1 MGHWAWGIGNW
12 SLGIWN
18 QHSTDNTQQ
27 TTLNRKQSTVN
38 SQQTTLNSQQ
48 STANSQQSTENS
60 QQKTVNSQQ
69 STVNRQHMTE
79 VTAISAQAAAL
90 LVHYG
95 FDLGGK
101 KAEKLAGEW
110 LTKYPGYWLRLAV
123 VEALYQGR
131 YKAVSVGQLLS
142 MWHRIGEPLY
152 HFNREFERLV
162 CNNFPQNLTGEIGD
176 QMSQE
181 DILFSNPESQV
192 GVAELDLRL
201 PSEAQLDVALHAEV
215 PNTEAQET
223 GKLPAADDRTKENT
237 EFVVYEDVAITALAD
252 RAEAEHKLADKPVAK
267 SFPVVKHTDFHTK
280 LKAIAR
286 EGRRKKGESRKR
298 V

>member
-1 MGHWAWGIGNW
+1 
-12 SLGIWN
+12 
-18 QHSTDNTQQ
+18 
-27 TTLNRKQSTVN
+27 
-38 SQQTTLNSQQ
+38 
-48 STANSQQSTENS
+48 
-60 QQKTVNSQQ
+60 
-69 STVNRQHMTE
+69 MTE

-142 MWHRIGEPLY
+142 MWHRIGQPLY

-162 CNNFPQNLTGEIGD
+162 CNNFPQNLNWESGAQLQQEEI
-176 QMSQE
+176 
-181 DILFSNPESQV
+181 LLSNPESED
-192 GVAELDLRL
+192 GVAELDVLG
-201 PSEAQLDVALHAEV
+201 PSEAPLDRALHAEV
-215 PNTEAQET
+215 PNTEVQET
-223 GKLPAADDRTKENT
+223 GKLPAADDRTKENR
-237 EFVVYEDVAITALAD
+237 EFVVYEDVAVTALAD
-252 RAEAEHKLADKPVAK
+252 RAEADHKLGDKPVPI

-286 EGRRKKGESRKR
+286 EGRRKKGESRNR

>member
-1 MGHWAWGIGNW
+1 
-12 SLGIWN
+12 
-18 QHSTDNTQQ
+18 
-27 TTLNRKQSTVN
+27 
-38 SQQTTLNSQQ
+38 
-48 STANSQQSTENS
+48 
-60 QQKTVNSQQ
+60 
-69 STVNRQHMTE
+69 MTE

-162 CNNFPQNLTGEIGD
+162 CNNFPQNLTLKSGD
-176 QMSQE
+176 RVPPE
-181 DILFSNPESQV
+181 DILLSNPEAQV
-192 GVAELDLRL
+192 GVAELDLL
-201 PSEAQLDVALHAEV
+201 APSEAQLDRALHPEV
-215 PNTEAQET
+215 AHTEAEGT
-223 GKLPAADDRTKENT
+223 EKLPAADDHTKENT
-237 EFVVYEDVAITALAD
+237 EVVVYEDLAVTALAD
-252 RAEAEHKLADKPVAK
+252 RAEADRAEADRKLADKPVAI

-286 EGRRKKGESRKR
+286 EGRRKKGESRNR

>member
-1 MGHWAWGIGNW
+1 
-12 SLGIWN
+12 
-18 QHSTDNTQQ
+18 
-27 TTLNRKQSTVN
+27 
-38 SQQTTLNSQQ
+38 
-48 STANSQQSTENS
+48 
-60 QQKTVNSQQ
+60 
-69 STVNRQHMTE
+69 MTE

-162 CNNFPQNLTGEIGD
+162 CNNFPQDLTSEKDAGERPDPGRDPVSVAVGD
-176 QMSQE
+176 
-181 DILFSNPESQV
+181 
-192 GVAELDLRL
+192 AEKKRNGLQGQRPRVVRHQIDGPVLRQIV
-201 PSEAQLDVALHAEV
+201 E
-215 PNTEAQET
+215 
-223 GKLPAADDRTKENT
+223 
-237 EFVVYEDVAITALAD
+237 
-252 RAEAEHKLADKPVAK
+252 
-267 SFPVVKHTDFHTK
+267 
-280 LKAIAR
+280 
-286 EGRRKKGESRKR
+286 
-298 V
+298 

>member
-1 MGHWAWGIGNW
+1 MGIGHWEFG
-12 SLGIWN
+12 
-18 QHSTDNTQQ
+18 T
-27 TTLNRKQSTVN
+27 NRKQSTVN
-38 SQQTTLNSQQ
+38 R
-48 STANSQQSTENS
+48 
-60 QQKTVNSQQ
+60 QQ
-69 STVNRQHMTE
+69 STVNRQQMTE

-142 MWHRIGEPLY
+142 MWHRIGQPLY

-162 CNNFPQNLTGEIGD
+162 CNNFPQNLTGESAA
-176 QMSQE
+176 QLPPE
-181 DILFSNPESQV
+181 DILLSNQESEV
-192 GVAELDLRL
+192 TVAELDLVE
-201 PSEAQLDVALHAEV
+201 PSEPPLDRTPDAEV

-223 GKLPAADDRTKENT
+223 GKLPADDRTKENT
-237 EFVVYEDVAITALAD
+237 EFVVYEDVAVTALAD
-252 RAEAEHKLADKPVAK
+252 RAETEHKLADKPVAK

-286 EGRRKKGESRKR
+286 EGRRKKGESRNR

>member
-1 MGHWAWGIGNW
+1 
-12 SLGIWN
+12 
-18 QHSTDNTQQ
+18 
-27 TTLNRKQSTVN
+27 
-38 SQQTTLNSQQ
+38 
-48 STANSQQSTENS
+48 
-60 QQKTVNSQQ
+60 
-69 STVNRQHMTE
+69 MTE

-123 VEALYQGR
+123 IEALYQGR

-142 MWHRIGEPLY
+142 MWHRIGQPLY

-162 CNNFPQNLTGEIGD
+162 CNNFPQNLTLESD
-176 QMSQE
+176 DRLPQE
-181 DILFSNPESQV
+181 DILVSNQESES
-192 GVAELDLRL
+192 GV
-201 PSEAQLDVALHAEV
+201 AQLDLLGPSESEIHLAPDAEV
-215 PNTEAQET
+215 PTTEAQET
-223 GKLPAADDRTKENT
+223 EKLPAADRTKENT
-237 EFVVYEDVAITALAD
+237 EVVVYEDVNVTALAD
-252 RAEAEHKLADKPVAK
+252 RAEADRKLADTPVAK

-286 EGRRKKGESRKR
+286 EGRRKKGESRNK

>member
-1 MGHWAWGIGNW
+1 
-12 SLGIWN
+12 
-18 QHSTDNTQQ
+18 
-27 TTLNRKQSTVN
+27 
-38 SQQTTLNSQQ
+38 
-48 STANSQQSTENS
+48 
-60 QQKTVNSQQ
+60 
-69 STVNRQHMTE
+69 MTE

-162 CNNFPQNLTGEIGD
+162 CNNFPQDLTLKSGD
-176 QMSQE
+176 RVPQD
-181 DILFSNPESQV
+181 DILLSNPESQV
-192 GVAELDLRL
+192 VAAELDLL
-201 PSEAQLDVALHAEV
+201 GPSEAQLDDRALDAEA

-223 GKLPAADDRTKENT
+223 EKLPADDRTKENT
-237 EFVVYEDVAITALAD
+237 EVVVYEDLAVTALAD
-252 RAEAEHKLADKPVAK
+252 RAEAERAEAERKLADKPVAR
-267 SFPVVKHTDFHTK
+267 SLPVVKHTDFHTK

-286 EGRRKKGESRKR
+286 EGRRKKGESRNR

>member
-1 MGHWAWGIGNW
+1 MANGELVIGNW
-12 SLGIWN
+12 EP
-18 QHSTDNTQQ
+18 TE
-27 TTLNRKQSTVN
+27 NRKQSTVN
-38 SQQTTLNSQQ
+38 RQQ
-48 STANSQQSTENS
+48 
-60 QQKTVNSQQ
+60 
-69 STVNRQHMTE
+69 MTE

-142 MWHRIGEPLY
+142 MWQRIGQPLY

-162 CNNFPQNLTGEIGD
+162 CNNFPQDLTLERD
-176 QMSQE
+176 AQQQQQ
-181 DILFSNPESQV
+181 DILFSNQEAEV
-192 GVAELDLRL
+192 GVAELDLL
-201 PSEAQLDVALHAEV
+201 PSEPQIDRASDDAEV
-215 PNTEAQET
+215 PNTETQET
-223 GKLPAADDRTKENT
+223 EKLPADDDRTRENT
-237 EFVVYEDVAITALAD
+237 EVVVYEDMAINALAD
-252 RAEAEHKLADKPVAK
+252 RAEVDRFSADKPVAK

-280 LKAIAR
+280 LKAVAR
-286 EGRRKKGESRKR
+286 EGRRKKGESRNK

>member
-1 MGHWAWGIGNW
+1 
-12 SLGIWN
+12 
-18 QHSTDNTQQ
+18 
-27 TTLNRKQSTVN
+27 
-38 SQQTTLNSQQ
+38 
-48 STANSQQSTENS
+48 
-60 QQKTVNSQQ
+60 
-69 STVNRQHMTE
+69 MTE

-110 LTKYPGYWLRLAV
+110 LTKYPGYWVRLAV

-142 MWHRIGEPLY
+142 MWQRIGEPLY

-162 CNNFPQNLTGEIGD
+162 CNNFPQNLTFESDAGRPQD
-176 QMSQE
+176 
-181 DILFSNPESQV
+181 DIILSHPKSEV
-192 GVAELDLRL
+192 GVAELDLFEQ
-201 PSEAQLDVALHAEV
+201 SETELDRAPDAEV

-223 GKLPAADDRTKENT
+223 EKLPAADDRTKENT
-237 EFVVYEDVAITALAD
+237 EVVVYEDVDVTALAD
-252 RAEAEHKLADKPVAK
+252 RAEVDRPLTDKPLTK

-280 LKAIAR
+280 LKAVALQ
-286 EGRRKKGESRKR
+286 GRRKKGERTNK

>member
-1 MGHWAWGIGNW
+1 
-12 SLGIWN
+12 
-18 QHSTDNTQQ
+18 
-27 TTLNRKQSTVN
+27 
-38 SQQTTLNSQQ
+38 
-48 STANSQQSTENS
+48 
-60 QQKTVNSQQ
+60 
-69 STVNRQHMTE
+69 MTE

-142 MWHRIGEPLY
+142 MWHRMGQPLY

-162 CNNFPQNLTGEIGD
+162 CNNFPQDLTIERDAKLPPDG
-176 QMSQE
+176 
-181 DILFSNPESQV
+181 ILLSSPKSEVS
-192 GVAELDLRL
+192 VAELDLVE
-201 PSEAQLDVALHAEV
+201 PSEPETDRAPDAEV

-223 GKLPAADDRTKENT
+223 EKSPAGDRTKEDT
-237 EFVVYEDVAITALAD
+237 EVVVYEDVDVTALAD
-252 RAEAEHKLADKPVAK
+252 RAEAERKLTDKPVTK

-280 LKAIAR
+280 LKAVAR
-286 EGRRKKGESRKR
+286 EGRRKKGESINKK
-298 V
+298 

>member
-1 MGHWAWGIGNW
+1 
-12 SLGIWN
+12 
-18 QHSTDNTQQ
+18 
-27 TTLNRKQSTVN
+27 
-38 SQQTTLNSQQ
+38 
-48 STANSQQSTENS
+48 
-60 QQKTVNSQQ
+60 
-69 STVNRQHMTE
+69 MTE

-162 CNNFPQNLTGEIGD
+162 CNNFPQDLNVEKDAGQPPEHIVLSNLEPAKV
-176 QMSQE
+176 SV
-181 DILFSNPESQV
+181 P
-192 GVAELDLRL
+192 ELDWPA
-201 PSEAQLDVALHAEV
+201 PSESEADRPPETEV
-215 PNTEAQET
+215 PNPEIQET
-223 GKLPAADDRTKENT
+223 EKLPAGDRTKENQ
-237 EFVVYEDVAITALAD
+237 EVVVYEDLAVTALAD
-252 RAEAEHKLADKPVAK
+252 RAEIDRFLADKPAAK

-280 LKAIAR
+280 LKAVALKGRINKR
-286 EGRRKKGESRKR
+286 ERRKK

>member
-1 MGHWAWGIGNW
+1 MANWELVIGN
-12 SLGIWN
+12 LEP
-18 QHSTDNTQQ
+18 
-27 TTLNRKQSTVN
+27 
-38 SQQTTLNSQQ
+38 
-48 STANSQQSTENS
+48 TE
-60 QQKTVNSQQ
+60 NSQQ
-69 STVNRQHMTE
+69 STVNRQQMTE

-162 CNNFPQNLTGEIGD
+162 CNNFPQNLTLKSD
-176 QMSQE
+176 DRVPQE
-181 DILFSNPESQV
+181 DILLSNPESQV
-192 GVAELDLRL
+192 GVAELELL
-201 PSEAQLDVALHAEV
+201 PSEAQLDRALDTEA

-223 GKLPAADDRTKENT
+223 GKVPAADDGTKENT
-237 EFVVYEDVAITALAD
+237 EVVVYEDMAVTALAD
-252 RAEAEHKLADKPVAK
+252 RAEAERKLADKPVTI
-267 SFPVVKHTDFHTK
+267 SFPLVVKHTDFHTK

-286 EGRRKKGESRKR
+286 EGRRKKGESRNR

>member
-1 MGHWAWGIGNW
+1 MI
-12 SLGIWN
+12 
-18 QHSTDNTQQ
+18 
-27 TTLNRKQSTVN
+27 
-38 SQQTTLNSQQ
+38 
-48 STANSQQSTENS
+48 
-60 QQKTVNSQQ
+60 
-69 STVNRQHMTE
+69 E

-131 YKAVSVGQLLS
+131 YKAVSVDQLLS

-162 CNNFPQNLTGEIGD
+162 CNNFPQDLNVEKEPKLPPDRIVLSNLEPA
-176 QMSQE
+176 QAS
-181 DILFSNPESQV
+181 
-192 GVAELDLRL
+192 VAELDLPA
-201 PSEAQLDVALHAEV
+201 PSEPEIDRAPDAEV
-215 PNTEAQET
+215 PNTEVQET
-223 GKLPAADDRTKENT
+223 EKLPDRDRTKENQ
-237 EFVVYEDVAITALAD
+237 EVVVYEDLAVTALAD
-252 RAEAEHKLADKPVAK
+252 KAEIDRFLADKPAAK

-280 LKAIAR
+280 LKAIALKGRINKR
-286 EGRRKKGESRKR
+286 ERRKK

>member
-1 MGHWAWGIGNW
+1 MI
-12 SLGIWN
+12 
-18 QHSTDNTQQ
+18 
-27 TTLNRKQSTVN
+27 
-38 SQQTTLNSQQ
+38 
-48 STANSQQSTENS
+48 
-60 QQKTVNSQQ
+60 
-69 STVNRQHMTE
+69 E

-131 YKAVSVGQLLS
+131 YKAVSVDQLLS

-162 CNNFPQNLTGEIGD
+162 CNNFPQDLNFEKEPKLPQDGRV
-176 QMSQE
+176 
-181 DILFSNPESQV
+181 LSNPAPAVS
-192 GVAELDLRL
+192 VAELDLL
-201 PSEAQLDVALHAEV
+201 APSEPEIDRAPDAEV
-215 PNTEAQET
+215 PNIEVQET
-223 GKLPAADDRTKENT
+223 EKLPDRDRTKENQ
-237 EFVVYEDVAITALAD
+237 EVVVYEDLALTALAD
-252 RAEAEHKLADKPVAK
+252 KAEVDRFLPDKPVTK

-280 LKAIAR
+280 LKAIALK
-286 EGRRKKGESRKR
+286 GRIKKRESRKK

>member
-1 MGHWAWGIGNW
+1 
-12 SLGIWN
+12 
-18 QHSTDNTQQ
+18 
-27 TTLNRKQSTVN
+27 
-38 SQQTTLNSQQ
+38 
-48 STANSQQSTENS
+48 
-60 QQKTVNSQQ
+60 
-69 STVNRQHMTE
+69 MTE

-142 MWHRIGEPLY
+142 MWQRIGQPLY

-162 CNNFPQNLTGEIGD
+162 CNNFPQDLTLERD
-176 QMSQE
+176 AQHQQP
-181 DILFSNPESQV
+181 DILLSNPESE
-192 GVAELDLRL
+192 VAVVELDLVE
-201 PSEAQLDVALHAEV
+201 PSEPPLDRTPDAEV

-223 GKLPAADDRTKENT
+223 GKLSAADRTKENT
-237 EFVVYEDVAITALAD
+237 EVVVYEDVAVTAIAD
-252 RAEAEHKLADKPVAK
+252 RAEVDRKLAEKPVAK

-280 LKAIAR
+280 LKAVAR
-286 EGRRKKGESRKR
+286 EGRRKKGESRNR
-298 V
+298 L

>member
-1 MGHWAWGIGNW
+1 
-12 SLGIWN
+12 
-18 QHSTDNTQQ
+18 
-27 TTLNRKQSTVN
+27 
-38 SQQTTLNSQQ
+38 
-48 STANSQQSTENS
+48 
-60 QQKTVNSQQ
+60 
-69 STVNRQHMTE
+69 MTE

-162 CNNFPQNLTGEIGD
+162 CNNFPQNLT
-176 QMSQE
+176 
-181 DILFSNPESQV
+181 
-192 GVAELDLRL
+192 
-201 PSEAQLDVALHAEV
+201 
-215 PNTEAQET
+215 
-223 GKLPAADDRTKENT
+223 
-237 EFVVYEDVAITALAD
+237 
-252 RAEAEHKLADKPVAK
+252 
-267 SFPVVKHTDFHTK
+267 
-280 LKAIAR
+280 
-286 EGRRKKGESRKR
+286 
-298 V
+298 

>member
-1 MGHWAWGIGNW
+1 
-12 SLGIWN
+12 
-18 QHSTDNTQQ
+18 
-27 TTLNRKQSTVN
+27 
-38 SQQTTLNSQQ
+38 
-48 STANSQQSTENS
+48 
-60 QQKTVNSQQ
+60 
-69 STVNRQHMTE
+69 MTE

-162 CNNFPQNLTGEIGD
+162 CNNFPQNLTGESAA
-176 QMSQE
+176 QLSPE
-181 DILFSNPESQV
+181 DILLSNQESEV
-192 GVAELDLRL
+192 TVAELDLRE

-215 PNTEAQET
+215 PHTEVEET
-223 GKLPAADDRTKENT
+223 EKLPAADDRTKENT
-237 EFVVYEDVAITALAD
+237 EVVVYEDLAVTALAD
-252 RAEAEHKLADKPVAK
+252 RAEAERAEAERKLADKPVGL

-286 EGRRKKGESRKR
+286 EGRRKKGESRNR
-298 V
+298 M

>member
-1 MGHWAWGIGNW
+1 MANWELVIGN
-12 SLGIWN
+12 LEP
-18 QHSTDNTQQ
+18 
-27 TTLNRKQSTVN
+27 
-38 SQQTTLNSQQ
+38 
-48 STANSQQSTENS
+48 TE
-60 QQKTVNSQQ
+60 NSQQ
-69 STVNRQHMTE
+69 STVNRQQMTE

-162 CNNFPQNLTGEIGD
+162 CNNFPQNLNLKSD
-176 QMSQE
+176 DRVPQE
-181 DILFSNPESQV
+181 DILLSSPESQV
-192 GVAELDLRL
+192 DVAELDLL
-201 PSEAQLDVALHAEV
+201 APSEAQLDRAPTAEV

-237 EFVVYEDVAITALAD
+237 EVVVYEDLAVTALAD
-252 RAEAEHKLADKPVAK
+252 RAEAERKLADKPVAL

-286 EGRRKKGESRKR
+286 EGRRKKGESRNR

>member
-1 MGHWAWGIGNW
+1 
-12 SLGIWN
+12 
-18 QHSTDNTQQ
+18 
-27 TTLNRKQSTVN
+27 
-38 SQQTTLNSQQ
+38 
-48 STANSQQSTENS
+48 
-60 QQKTVNSQQ
+60 
-69 STVNRQHMTE
+69 MTE

-90 LVHYG
+90 LAHYG

-162 CNNFPQNLTGEIGD
+162 CNNFPQNLNLKSD
-176 QMSQE
+176 DRVPQD
-181 DILFSNPESQV
+181 DILLSKPESQV
-192 GVAELDLRL
+192 GVAELDLVA
-201 PSEAQLDVALHAEV
+201 PSESQLDRALPAEV

-223 GKLPAADDRTKENT
+223 GKLATADDRIKENT
-237 EFVVYEDVAITALAD
+237 EVVVYEDLDVTALAD
-252 RAEAEHKLADKPVAK
+252 RAEADRKLADKPVAI

-286 EGRRKKGESRKR
+286 EGRRKKGESRNR

>member
-1 MGHWAWGIGNW
+1 
-12 SLGIWN
+12 
-18 QHSTDNTQQ
+18 
-27 TTLNRKQSTVN
+27 
-38 SQQTTLNSQQ
+38 
-48 STANSQQSTENS
+48 
-60 QQKTVNSQQ
+60 
-69 STVNRQHMTE
+69 MTE

-142 MWHRIGEPLY
+142 MWHRIGQPLY

-162 CNNFPQNLTGEIGD
+162 CNNFPQDLTLERD
-176 QMSQE
+176 AQHQQQ
-181 DILFSNPESQV
+181 DILFSNQESEV
-192 GVAELDLRL
+192 GVAELDLL
-201 PSEAQLDVALHAEV
+201 PSEPQIDRAPGAEI
-215 PNTEAQET
+215 PNTEAQEIE
-223 GKLPAADDRTKENT
+223 KLPAADDRTKENT
-237 EFVVYEDVAITALAD
+237 EVVVYEDVAINALAD
-252 RAEAEHKLADKPVAK
+252 RAEADRLLADKPVTK

-286 EGRRKKGESRKR
+286 EGRRKKGESRNK

>member
-1 MGHWAWGIGNW
+1 
-12 SLGIWN
+12 
-18 QHSTDNTQQ
+18 
-27 TTLNRKQSTVN
+27 
-38 SQQTTLNSQQ
+38 
-48 STANSQQSTENS
+48 
-60 QQKTVNSQQ
+60 
-69 STVNRQHMTE
+69 MTE

-162 CNNFPQNLTGEIGD
+162 CNNFPQNLTLKSGD
-176 QMSQE
+176 RVPQD
-181 DILFSNPESQV
+181 DILLSKPESQV
-192 GVAELDLRL
+192 GVAELDLL
-201 PSEAQLDVALHAEV
+201 APSEAQLDDPALHAEV

-223 GKLPAADDRTKENT
+223 GKWPAGDDRIKENT
-237 EFVVYEDVAITALAD
+237 EVVVYEDLAVTALAD
-252 RAEAEHKLADKPVAK
+252 RAEAERAEAERKLADKPVGL

-286 EGRRKKGESRKR
+286 EGRRKKGESRNR

>member
-1 MGHWAWGIGNW
+1 
-12 SLGIWN
+12 
-18 QHSTDNTQQ
+18 
-27 TTLNRKQSTVN
+27 
-38 SQQTTLNSQQ
+38 
-48 STANSQQSTENS
+48 
-60 QQKTVNSQQ
+60 
-69 STVNRQHMTE
+69 MTE

-142 MWHRIGEPLY
+142 MWHRMGQPLY

-162 CNNFPQNLTGEIGD
+162 CNNFPQDLTSERD
-176 QMSQE
+176 PKLPQN
-181 DILFSNPESQV
+181 DLLLSNPESEV
-192 GVAELDLRL
+192 SVAELDLVE
-201 PSEAQLDVALHAEV
+201 PSEPKIDRAPDAEV
-215 PNTEAQET
+215 SNTEAQET
-223 GKLPAADDRTKENT
+223 EKLPAADDRTKENT
-237 EFVVYEDVAITALAD
+237 EVVVYEDVVINALAD
-252 RAEAEHKLADKPVAK
+252 RSEVDRFLVHKPVPK

-286 EGRRKKGESRKR
+286 EGRRMKGESRKQK
-298 V
+298 

>member
-1 MGHWAWGIGNW
+1 
-12 SLGIWN
+12 
-18 QHSTDNTQQ
+18 
-27 TTLNRKQSTVN
+27 
-38 SQQTTLNSQQ
+38 
-48 STANSQQSTENS
+48 
-60 QQKTVNSQQ
+60 
-69 STVNRQHMTE
+69 MTE

-162 CNNFPQNLTGEIGD
+162 CNNFPQNLTGESGA
-176 QMSQE
+176 QLPQE
-181 DILFSNPESQV
+181 DILFSNQESEV
-192 GVAELDLRL
+192 GVAELDLLL
-201 PSEAQLDVALHAEV
+201 PPEAQLDRALHAEV

-223 GKLPAADDRTKENT
+223 EKLPAADDRIKENT
-237 EFVVYEDVAITALAD
+237 EVVVYEDLAVTALAD
-252 RAEAEHKLADKPVAK
+252 QAEADRKLADKPVTI

-286 EGRRKKGESRKR
+286 EGRRKKGESRNK

>member
-1 MGHWAWGIGNW
+1 MGNW
-12 SLGIWN
+12 N
-18 QHSTDNTQQ
+18 QK
-27 TTLNRKQSTVN
+27 TTENRKQPTVNSQQSTVN
-38 SQQTTLNSQQ
+38 SQQSTVNSQQ
-48 STANSQQSTENS
+48 S
-60 QQKTVNSQQ
+60 TVNSQQ
-69 STVNRQHMTE
+69 STVNRQQMTE

-162 CNNFPQNLTGEIGD
+162 CNNFPQNLTGESGD
-176 QMSQE
+176 RLPHE
-181 DILFSNPESQV
+181 DILFSNQASELTA
-192 GVAELDLRL
+192 AELDFRGQ
-201 PSEAQLDVALHAEV
+201 SEAQLDVALYAEV
-215 PNTEAQET
+215 PNTDTRET

-237 EFVVYEDVAITALAD
+237 EFVVYEDVAVTALAD
-252 RAEAEHKLADKPVAK
+252 GAEPDRKLADKPVAK

-286 EGRRKKGESRKR
+286 EGRRKKGESRNR

>member
-1 MGHWAWGIGNW
+1 MGNSSFYPLHPLNPD
-12 SLGIWN
+12 SLRVAEDP
-18 QHSTDNTQQ
+18 SLKSVTSV
-27 TTLNRKQSTVN
+27 KQSVAELPSSFFPQNPN
-38 SQQTTLNSQQ
+38 SQ
-48 STANSQQSTENS
+48 
-60 QQKTVNSQQ
+60 VP
-69 STVNRQHMTE
+69 MTE

-162 CNNFPQNLTGEIGD
+162 CNNFPQNLTLKSD
-176 QMSQE
+176 DRVPQD
-181 DILFSNPESQV
+181 DILLSNPESQV
-192 GVAELDLRL
+192 GVAELDLL
-201 PSEAQLDVALHAEV
+201 APSEAQLDPALPAEV

-237 EFVVYEDVAITALAD
+237 EVVVYEDLAVTALAD
-252 RAEAEHKLADKPVAK
+252 RAEADRAEADRKLADKPVAI

-286 EGRRKKGESRKR
+286 EGRRKKGESRNR

>member
-1 MGHWAWGIGNW
+1 
-12 SLGIWN
+12 
-18 QHSTDNTQQ
+18 
-27 TTLNRKQSTVN
+27 
-38 SQQTTLNSQQ
+38 
-48 STANSQQSTENS
+48 
-60 QQKTVNSQQ
+60 
-69 STVNRQHMTE
+69 MTE

-110 LTKYPGYWLRLAV
+110 LTKYPSYWLRLAV

-142 MWHRIGEPLY
+142 MWQRIGEPLY

-162 CNNFPQNLTGEIGD
+162 CNNFPQDLTFE
-176 QMSQE
+176 SYAKPPLE
-181 DILFSNPESQV
+181 DMLLSHPESEV
-192 GVAELDLRL
+192 GVAELDAIEQ
-201 PSEAQLDVALHAEV
+201 SEAELDRAPDAEV
-215 PNTEAQET
+215 PNIEAQET
-223 GKLPAADDRTKENT
+223 EKLPAADDRTKENT
-237 EFVVYEDVAITALAD
+237 EVVVYEDVDVTALAD
-252 RAEAEHKLADKPVAK
+252 RAEPDRQLTDKPVTK

-280 LKAIAR
+280 LKAVAR
-286 EGRRKKGESRKR
+286 EGRRKKGERTNK

>member
-1 MGHWAWGIGNW
+1 
-12 SLGIWN
+12 
-18 QHSTDNTQQ
+18 
-27 TTLNRKQSTVN
+27 
-38 SQQTTLNSQQ
+38 
-48 STANSQQSTENS
+48 
-60 QQKTVNSQQ
+60 
-69 STVNRQHMTE
+69 MTE

-142 MWHRIGEPLY
+142 MWYRIGQPLY

-162 CNNFPQNLTGEIGD
+162 CNNFPQDLTLERD
-176 QMSQE
+176 AQLPPE
-181 DILFSNPESQV
+181 DILLSNPESEV
-192 GVAELDLRL
+192 SVAELDLREQ
-201 PSEAQLDVALHAEV
+201 SEAELDRAPDAEV
-215 PNTEAQET
+215 PNTEAPET
-223 GKLPAADDRTKENT
+223 ETLPAADDRTKENT
-237 EFVVYEDVAITALAD
+237 EVVVYEDVDVTALAD
-252 RAEAEHKLADKPVAK
+252 RAEADRKLADKPVTK

-280 LKAIAR
+280 LQAVAR
-286 EGRRKKGESRKR
+286 EGRRKKGESIHKK
-298 V
+298 

>member
-1 MGHWAWGIGNW
+1 
-12 SLGIWN
+12 
-18 QHSTDNTQQ
+18 
-27 TTLNRKQSTVN
+27 
-38 SQQTTLNSQQ
+38 
-48 STANSQQSTENS
+48 
-60 QQKTVNSQQ
+60 
-69 STVNRQHMTE
+69 MTE

-162 CNNFPQNLTGEIGD
+162 CNNFPQNLTGESGD
-176 QMSQE
+176 RLSQD
-181 DILFSNPESQV
+181 DILFSNPESEV
-192 GVAELDLRL
+192 GATELDLLL
-201 PSEAQLDVALHAEV
+201 PPETQLDRALHAEV
-215 PNTEAQET
+215 PNTDAQET

-237 EFVVYEDVAITALAD
+237 EFVVYEDVAVTALAD
-252 RAEAEHKLADKPVAK
+252 RAEAEQKLADKPVAK

-286 EGRRKKGESRKR
+286 EGRRKKGESRNR

>member
-1 MGHWAWGIGNW
+1 
-12 SLGIWN
+12 
-18 QHSTDNTQQ
+18 
-27 TTLNRKQSTVN
+27 
-38 SQQTTLNSQQ
+38 
-48 STANSQQSTENS
+48 
-60 QQKTVNSQQ
+60 
-69 STVNRQHMTE
+69 MTE

-142 MWHRIGEPLY
+142 MWHRIGQPLY

-162 CNNFPQNLTGEIGD
+162 CNNFPQDLTFERD
-176 QMSQE
+176 AKLPQD
-181 DILFSNPESQV
+181 DIVLSNPESEV
-192 GVAELDLRL
+192 SVADLDLL
-201 PSEAQLDVALHAEV
+201 APSEGEVDRTPDAEV

-223 GKLPAADDRTKENT
+223 EKLPAADRTKEDT
-237 EFVVYEDVAITALAD
+237 EVVVYEDVAVTALAD
-252 RAEAEHKLADKPVAK
+252 RAEVDRFLADKPAAK

-286 EGRRKKGESRKR
+286 EGRRKKGESRKK

>member
-1 MGHWAWGIGNW
+1 
-12 SLGIWN
+12 
-18 QHSTDNTQQ
+18 
-27 TTLNRKQSTVN
+27 
-38 SQQTTLNSQQ
+38 
-48 STANSQQSTENS
+48 
-60 QQKTVNSQQ
+60 
-69 STVNRQHMTE
+69 MTE

-142 MWHRIGEPLY
+142 MWHRIGQPLY

-162 CNNFPQNLTGEIGD
+162 CNNFPQDLTSFEIYA
-176 QMSQE
+176 QPSQE
-181 DILFSNPESQV
+181 EILLSHPESEF
-192 GVAELDLRL
+192 GVAEIDTSKQ
-201 PSEAQLDVALHAEV
+201 SEAEIDRASDAEV
-215 PNTEAQET
+215 PNTEALET
-223 GKLPAADDRTKENT
+223 EKLAAAGDRTQENT
-237 EFVVYEDVAITALAD
+237 EVVVYENVDVTALAD
-252 RAEAEHKLADKPVAK
+252 GAEPDRKLTDKPVAK
-267 SFPVVKHTDFHTK
+267 SFSVAKHTDFHSK
-280 LKAIAR
+280 LKAVAR
-286 EGRRKKGESRKR
+286 EGRRKKGERTNK

>member
-1 MGHWAWGIGNW
+1 
-12 SLGIWN
+12 
-18 QHSTDNTQQ
+18 
-27 TTLNRKQSTVN
+27 
-38 SQQTTLNSQQ
+38 
-48 STANSQQSTENS
+48 
-60 QQKTVNSQQ
+60 
-69 STVNRQHMTE
+69 MTE

-131 YKAVSVGQLLS
+131 YKAVSVEQLLS
-142 MWHRIGEPLY
+142 MWHRIGQPLY

-162 CNNFPQNLTGEIGD
+162 CNNFPQDLTLERDAKLPPDG
-176 QMSQE
+176 MLLST
-181 DILFSNPESQV
+181 PESEV
-192 GVAELDLRL
+192 SLAELDLVE
-201 PSEAQLDVALHAEV
+201 PSEPETDRAPDAEV
-215 PNTEAQET
+215 PNAEARETE
-223 GKLPAADDRTKENT
+223 KLPAADDRTKENT
-237 EFVVYEDVAITALAD
+237 EVVVYEDVAINALAD
-252 RAEAEHKLADKPVAK
+252 RAEVDRSLTDKPAAK

-286 EGRRKKGESRKR
+286 EGRRKKGESRKQK
-298 V
+298 

>member
-1 MGHWAWGIGNW
+1 MANWELVMGNW
-12 SLGIWN
+12 EP
-18 QHSTDNTQQ
+18 
-27 TTLNRKQSTVN
+27 
-38 SQQTTLNSQQ
+38 
-48 STANSQQSTENS
+48 TE
-60 QQKTVNSQQ
+60 NSQQ
-69 STVNRQHMTE
+69 STVNRQKMTE

-110 LTKYPGYWLRLAV
+110 LAKYPGYWLRLAV

-162 CNNFPQNLTGEIGD
+162 CNNFPQNLTLKSGD
-176 QMSQE
+176 RVPQD
-181 DILFSNPESQV
+181 DILLSNPESQV
-192 GVAELDLRL
+192 GVAELDLL
-201 PSEAQLDVALHAEV
+201 APSEAQLDDRALPAEV

-237 EFVVYEDVAITALAD
+237 EVVVYEDLAVTALAD
-252 RAEAEHKLADKPVAK
+252 RAEAERAEADGKLADKPVAI

-286 EGRRKKGESRKR
+286 EGRRKKGESRNR

>member
-1 MGHWAWGIGNW
+1 
-12 SLGIWN
+12 
-18 QHSTDNTQQ
+18 
-27 TTLNRKQSTVN
+27 
-38 SQQTTLNSQQ
+38 
-48 STANSQQSTENS
+48 
-60 QQKTVNSQQ
+60 
-69 STVNRQHMTE
+69 MTE

-142 MWHRIGEPLY
+142 MWHRIGQPLY

-162 CNNFPQNLTGEIGD
+162 CNNFPQNLTLEND
-176 QMSQE
+176 AQLPQE
-181 DILFSNPESQV
+181 DILLSNQESES
-192 GVAELDLRL
+192 GVAELDLL
-201 PSEAQLDVALHAEV
+201 GLSESEIDRAPDAEI
-215 PNTEAQET
+215 PTTEAHET
-223 GKLPAADDRTKENT
+223 GKLPAADRTQENT
-237 EFVVYEDVAITALAD
+237 EFVVYEDVDVTALAD
-252 RAEAEHKLADKPVAK
+252 RAEADRKLADKPVAK

-286 EGRRKKGESRKR
+286 EGRRKKGESRNKL
-298 V
+298 

>member
-1 MGHWAWGIGNW
+1 LAKQVIGPRRELVIGNW
-12 SLGIWN
+12 VIGTKR
-18 QHSTDNTQQ
+18 QQSTD
-27 TTLNRKQSTVN
+27 N
-38 SQQTTLNSQQ
+38 SQQTT
-48 STANSQQSTENS
+48 
-60 QQKTVNSQQ
+60 VNRQQ
-69 STVNRQHMTE
+69 STVNRQQMTE

-162 CNNFPQNLTGEIGD
+162 CNNFPQNLTLKSD
-176 QMSQE
+176 DRVPQE
-181 DILFSNPESQV
+181 DILLSNPESQV
-192 GVAELDLRL
+192 GVAELDLLCAVRGATRSGASCRS
-201 PSEAQLDVALHAEV
+201 P
-215 PNTEAQET
+215 
-223 GKLPAADDRTKENT
+223 
-237 EFVVYEDVAITALAD
+237 
-252 RAEAEHKLADKPVAK
+252 EHRGRGNRK
-267 SFPVVKHTDFHTK
+267 
-280 LKAIAR
+280 IAR
-286 EGRRKKGESRKR
+286 SRRSHKRKYR
-298 V
+298 SCSL